1 MKIRTYLLVFGLA
14 MLLPMIAFSAIAVLA
29 FDRQQRALVERS
41 GVETA
46 RALVNAV
53 DRELNAVLTTL
64 ATLATARSL
73 ERGDLPMFQED
84 ARRVLS
90 RQRAWIT
97 ITLFAPT
104 GRRVMDLATPTGTPI
119 TDLVEPASF
128 ETVLRTAQ
136 PAIGRIASGPRGRYA
151 FAVRIPVVREGAVV
165 SVLTGVIEPAAIGQ
179 ILTTQQIPA
188 DWVGTV
194 FDATHTVVARTRG
207 TEEFVGRSVSPAFA
221 RLLGTTREGWARTQT
236 LEGTPVYTAFSRSP
250 TTGWGV
256 GLGIP
261 PATIDAPLRRS
272 LWAVAGGGLGFL
284 IAAVVLSLLVG
295 QRIAR
300 PIAALS
306 SAVSTFGRGQMA
318 PPPVD
323 QRGPQEIA
331 AVARAFDEAMTTAQS
346 ARAEAETAN
355 RAKDEFLALLSHE
368 LRTPLNAVYGWA
380 RMLRTAQLEPART
393 ERALDAIERNATAQ
407 IRLVEDLLD
416 ISRVVT
422 GKMRLELHPVHLSTV
437 IDGALDSV
445 RPAADI
451 KGIRL
456 ESVVDPDA
464 TVLGDADRLQQIV
477 WNLVS
482 NAIKFTPGR
491 GHVRVEA
498 RRKDGTVEI
507 VVSDTGL
514 GIDAAVLPYVFD
526 RFRQGD
532 SSSTRSH
539 GGLGLGLALV
549 RHLSELHGG
558 QVTAASPGENQGA
571 TFTVTIP
578 AA

>member
-1 MKIRTYLLVFGLA
+1 MKIRTYLLVFALA
-14 MLLPMIAFSAIAVLA
+14 ILLPMIAFSGIAVWA

-46 RALVNAV
+46 RALVSAV
-53 DRELNAVLTTL
+53 DRELNAILTTL

-73 ERGDLPMFQED
+73 ELGDMPMFQED
-84 ARRVLS
+84 ARRVMG

-104 GRRVMDLATPTGTPI
+104 GRRVMDLATPAGAPM
-119 TDLVEPASF
+119 TDLVEPESF
-128 ETVLRTAQ
+128 QTVLRTAQ
-136 PAIGRIASGPRGRYA
+136 PAIGHVAAGPRGRYA
-151 FAVRIPVVREGAVV
+151 FAVRVPVLREGAVV
-165 SVLTGVIEPAAIGQ
+165 SVLTGVIEPAAIGH
-179 ILTTQQIPA
+179 ILTQQQIPA
-188 DWVGTV
+188 DWLGTV
-194 FDATHTVVARTRG
+194 FDATRTVVARTRG
-207 TEEFVGRSVSPAFA
+207 TEEFVGRSVSPQFA
-221 RLLGTTREGWARTQT
+221 GLLATTREGWAITNT
-236 LEGTPVYTAFSRSP
+236 LEGAPVYTAFSRSP
-250 TTGWGV
+250 ATGWGV

-261 PATIDAPLRRS
+261 PSTIDAPLRRS

-284 IAAVVLSLLVG
+284 VAAITLSLLVG

-346 ARAEAETAN
+346 ARADAEAAN

-380 RMLRTAQLEPART
+380 RILRTTQLEPQRT

-416 ISRVVT
+416 ISRIVT
-422 GKMRLELHPVHLSTV
+422 GKMRLELRPVHLSAV
-437 IDGALDSV
+437 VDGALDSM
-445 RPAADI
+445 RPAADV

-464 TVLGDADRLQQIV
+464 AVLGDPDRLQQIV
-477 WNLVS
+477 WNLIS

-491 GHVRVEA
+491 GHVRIEV
-498 RRKDGTVEI
+498 RRKDGSVEI

-514 GIDAAVLPYVFD
+514 GIDPAVLPYVFD

-549 RHLSELHGG
+549 RHLTELHGG
-558 QVTAASPGENQGA
+558 QVTAVSVGENQGA
-571 TFTVTIP
+571 TFTVRLP